1 LKHINDFV
9 SDPQDPIFDE
19 ITPQIQRFSPKI
31 LQFLWFVPKDAPQLP
46 RWRRVTTPA
55 AAITPP
61 GSSMETQ
68 RICHGGNKPQAT
80 L

>member
-1 LKHINDFV
+1 
-9 SDPQDPIFDE
+9 
-19 ITPQIQRFSPKI
+19 
-31 LQFLWFVPKDAPQLP
+31 VPKDAPQLP